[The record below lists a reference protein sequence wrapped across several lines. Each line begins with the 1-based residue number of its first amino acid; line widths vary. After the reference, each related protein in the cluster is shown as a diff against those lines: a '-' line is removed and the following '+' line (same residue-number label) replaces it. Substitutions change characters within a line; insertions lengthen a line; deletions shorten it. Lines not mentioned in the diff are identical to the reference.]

1 MTSRLSGLKNGW
13 MMVLLESQGAN
24 KMGVGWDAA
33 DIRME
38 NVFTLKYAEF
48 EIPPN
53 TLKD

>member
-1 MTSRLSGLKNGW
+1 MGW
-13 MMVLLESQGAN
+13 MMVPLESQGAN
-24 KMGVGWDAA
+24 EIGAGWGAA
-33 DIRME
+33 DTGME